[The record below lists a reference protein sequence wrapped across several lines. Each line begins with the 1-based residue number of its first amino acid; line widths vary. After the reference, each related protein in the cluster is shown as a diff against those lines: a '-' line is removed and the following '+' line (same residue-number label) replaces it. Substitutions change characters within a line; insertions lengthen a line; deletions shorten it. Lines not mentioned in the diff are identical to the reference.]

1 MDNIALNKPASA
13 SNTVAPFGAALAV
26 DGVSNNPRNRW
37 LATATILP
45 GGVYAP
51 VWMQVDLQGNYWVG
65 QYSMSFPSA
74 AGWPAQ
80 YSVNEFKIQSSL
92 DGANWS
98 DRDNVFNNSSSSIQN
113 KQIAPALARYLRV
126 YITKGLAISNG
137 VASIM
142 DFQASEA
149 ANAPLLSSLVPNLG
163 AMNTAFSSRNF
174 AYTINVDSSTASIVF
189 TPTAVN
195 AAVMTIKVNG
205 TAVVSGQASQS
216 IPLNSGNN
224 TVTIEVA
231 TTNTS
236 MKSTY
241 TVTVVKAA
249 AAAYLSN
256 LIAKDDFD
264 ENVQLNPYP
273 FVENQL
279 NYTAVID
286 NSISGV
292 CVRPTAK
299 NTSSTIKVNGVVV
312 ANNQWSGLITMNSG
326 LNKIYVEVDGVT
338 TYTVDITRT

>member
-45 GGVYAP
+45 GGAYAP

-80 YSVNEFKIQSSL
+80 YSVNDFKIQSSL
-92 DGANWS
+92 DGANWL
-98 DRDNVFNNSSSSIQN
+98 DRDSVINNTASSIQN

-126 YITKGLAISNG
+126 YITKGLAVSNG

-149 ANAPLLSSLVPNLG
+149 ANAPLLSSLVSSAG
-163 AMNTAFSSRNF
+163 ATNTAFSSRNF
-174 AYTINVDSSTASIVF
+174 AYTINVDSSTASIAF

-205 TAVVSGQASQS
+205 TTVASGQASQS
-216 IPLNSGNN
+216 ISLNPGNN

-231 TTNTS
+231 TTNTA

-249 AAAYLSN
+249 AAAYLSG
-256 LIAKDDFD
+256 IAVKNNRNND
-264 ENVQLNPYP
+264 VLLTPSP
-273 FVENQL
+273 FVKETL
-279 NYTAVID
+279 NYTASVAS
-286 NSISGV
+286 SITSV
-292 CVRPTAK
+292 TVQPTAL
-299 NTSSTIKVNGVVV
+299 NSTSVVKVNNVVV
-312 ANNQWSGLITMNSG
+312 PNGQPSSPITMNTG
-326 LNKIYVEVDGVT
+326 LNTVTILVDSIT
-338 TYTVDITRT
+338 TYTVGITKA